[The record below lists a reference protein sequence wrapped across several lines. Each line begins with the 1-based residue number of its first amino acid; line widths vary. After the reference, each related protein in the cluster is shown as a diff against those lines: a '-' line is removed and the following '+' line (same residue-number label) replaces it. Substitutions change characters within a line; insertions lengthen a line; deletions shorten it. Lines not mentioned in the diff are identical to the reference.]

1 MPNVAR
7 VLKEEIQRLAR
18 KEVIAECAPL
28 RKQVQ
33 ALKQAARGQKQLIGK
48 LQKDLSQM
56 RKAVPSQKFG
66 LDDEEAA
73 RKARITPASV
83 KSQRRRLKLS
93 QRELAQLLRVSSNS
107 VVRWEAG
114 KSAPRTAQRAKLA
127 QLRKL
132 GRKDVKE
139 LLEEK

>member
-1 MPNVAR
+1 MPNVAQ
-7 VLKEEIQRLAR
+7 VLKAEIQRLAR

-33 ALKQAARGQKQLIGK
+33 ALKQAARDQKELIGK
-48 LQKDLSQM
+48 LQKDLSQI
-56 RKAVPSQKFG
+56 RRAVPTRK
-66 LDDEEAA
+66 LDVSNEEGA
-73 RKARITPASV
+73 RKARITPASI

-114 KSAPRTAQRAKLA
+114 KSAPRAAQRAKLA

-132 GRKDVKE
+132 GRKDVKR